1 LDNRFYV
8 AKTRI
13 VISSSLEQNA
23 DTYSPEN
30 GVPARG
36 GMGSAAALSSLA
48 SPPFLR
54 TENILE
60 PLYPRE
66 FLLYEH
72 REVGQKSDNSGQT
85 LIALDFRAA

>member
-1 LDNRFYV
+1 
-8 AKTRI
+8 
-13 VISSSLEQNA
+13 
-23 DTYSPEN
+23 
-30 GVPARG
+30 
-36 GMGSAAALSSLA
+36 MGSAAALSSLA

-72 REVGQKSDNSGQT
+72 GEVGQKSDNSGQT
-85 LIALDFRAA
+85 